1 MDRITQSMVDSF
13 ANSQNLGITDST
25 VLFEYFV
32 NYCAVNNVYGSNSFD
47 LEEITTGKAT
57 QGIDGIA
64 IVVNQ
69 KLINTTEDVD
79 LLISLNQT
87 ISVKFIL
94 IQTKT
99 SESFNNSEMSNLF
112 NYSKLF
118 FGDDTSIFKTPEMQ
132 KFIELKDY
140 IFSKVINLKRIRNSY
155 FIMLP

>member
-87 ISVKFIL
+87 ISV
-94 IQTKT
+94 
-99 SESFNNSEMSNLF
+99 
-112 NYSKLF
+112 
-118 FGDDTSIFKTPEMQ
+118 
-132 KFIELKDY
+132 
-140 IFSKVINLKRIRNSY
+140 
-155 FIMLP
+155 

>member
-64 IVVNQ
+64 IVV
-69 KLINTTEDVD
+69 
-79 LLISLNQT
+79 
-87 ISVKFIL
+87 
-94 IQTKT
+94 
-99 SESFNNSEMSNLF
+99 
-112 NYSKLF
+112 
-118 FGDDTSIFKTPEMQ
+118 
-132 KFIELKDY
+132 
-140 IFSKVINLKRIRNSY
+140 KRRRANEAN
-155 FIMLP
+155 